1 LPVRV
6 HRALA
11 QSRLGAL
18 VKGAHGRFVEPL
30 VGALA
35 RRAQRNRYR
44 LVPTPLFSTV
54 FIETVTICN
63 NDCSFCPI
71 SKLVTERKYQLMSET
86 VFDRITS
93 DLATIGYAGRI
104 ALYNNND
111 PLIDKRLP
119 DLAALAHR
127 RCPQARIQVMTNGIL
142 LTAPLARRLFDAGV
156 HDLHVN
162 NYDDSYR
169 LIPSVARLVE
179 TFEGLETIHVF
190 MRRKTQRLTNRAGRA
205 PNAAPVATALRAFCT
220 LPFRELNLAYDGRVP
235 LCCAD
240 TGWEFAG
247 GNVMESGVLGVWFGP
262 ALQRARS
269 SLMKG
274 RRDLE
279 RPCASCDHRGYKDV
293 PARFL
298 PLQLV

>member
-1 LPVRV
+1 MPVEL

-11 QSRLGAL
+11 QSRLGGI
-18 VKGAHGRFVEPL
+18 VKETYGRLVEPV

-71 SKLVTERKYQLMSET
+71 SKLVTDRKYQLMSET

-111 PLIDKRLP
+111 PLVDKRLP
-119 DLAALAHR
+119 DLATLARR
-127 RCPQARIQVMTNGIL
+127 RCPRARIQVMTNGIL
-142 LTAPLARRLFDAGV
+142 LTAGLARGLFDAGV
-156 HDLHVN
+156 DDLHVN
-162 NYDDSYR
+162 NYDDSYQ
-169 LIPSVARLVE
+169 LIPSVARLVA
-179 TFEGLETIHVF
+179 TFDGPEPIHVF
-190 MRRKTQRLTNRAGRA
+190 MRRKTQRLTNRGGHA
-205 PNAAPVATALRAFCT
+205 PNALPVETCLRAFCT

-240 TGWEFAG
+240 TAWEFAG
-247 GNVMESGVLGVWFGP
+247 GNVMEHGVLGVWFGP
-262 ALQRARS
+262 ALDRARAN
-269 SLMKG
+269 LRMA

-293 PARFL
+293 PRRVL
-298 PLQLV
+298 PLQFV